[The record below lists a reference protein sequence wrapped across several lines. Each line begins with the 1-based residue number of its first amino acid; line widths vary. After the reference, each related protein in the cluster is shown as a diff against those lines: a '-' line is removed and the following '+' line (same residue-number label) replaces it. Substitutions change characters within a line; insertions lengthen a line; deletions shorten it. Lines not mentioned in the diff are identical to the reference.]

1 VTAICEDYRAATTI
15 DLVHD
20 RASRDASQKIICPLL
35 ALWGSKGS
43 IPKWYDAL
51 AIWRSYAS
59 GPVTG
64 GAVTSGH
71 YLVEEA
77 PEEVLNYLKDF
88 LRR

>member
-20 RASRDASQKIICPLL
+20 RASRDASQKITCPLL